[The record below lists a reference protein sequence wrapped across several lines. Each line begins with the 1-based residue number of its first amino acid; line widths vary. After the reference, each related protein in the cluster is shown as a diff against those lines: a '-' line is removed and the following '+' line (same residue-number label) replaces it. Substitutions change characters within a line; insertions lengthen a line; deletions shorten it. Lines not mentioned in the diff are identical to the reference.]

1 MGITQRMLP
10 VTTTVLAVPTTLW
23 GSAEDGTLNGG
34 TRLLAIVD
42 NKNANDAVTVTISV
56 QATPGSVFVA
66 NATTVNVPAST
77 AVSIAITG
85 LSGYAMRFEGTTF
98 QGADVETSVQVEQ

>member
-10 VTTTVLAVPTTLW
+10 VTTTVLLAPTTLW

-34 TRLLAIVD
+34 TRLLAIV
-42 NKNANDAVTVTISV
+42 NNLSINDPVTVTISV
-56 QATPGSVFVA
+56 QATRGSVFVA
-66 NATTVNVPAST
+66 NATTVNVPLGT

-85 LSGYAMRFEGTTF
+85 LSGYAMRFEGTTAV
-98 QGADVETSVQVEQ
+98 GADVETSVQVEQ